1 MQRVDTLRGST
12 DSTAMEYEMVEWNS
26 GMVEQWNMDLW
37 RNERVT
43 TMYGI
48 SGPIGMRTS
57 IENMGWPRYETTCY
71 WRTINMSLQLERMF

>member
-1 MQRVDTLRGST
+1 MQRVDALMGSP
-12 DSTAMEYEMVEWNS
+12 DSIAMEYEMMEWNS

-37 RNERVT
+37 WKEQVM

-57 IENMGWPRYETTCY
+57 SIENMRWPRYET
-71 WRTINMSLQLERMF
+71 S